1 MEPTIIMGIV
11 VTLIVIFFIVKLLLK
26 RSNSGVPSLDAEL
39 HIHPESQKPVIPRH
53 VRDQLTQEQLSPAPL
68 PESNVTTDSTDI
80 ETPEPVVAVPNAEVA
95 PVAAAVTATVEE
107 VKKPATDLS
116 LNTQLEKAQ
125 VAEFQDESSIL
136 DAHLHQQNCIDE
148 ESALANAEDFITLH
162 VYADR
167 RILSG
172 DKTLKLLMKYGL
184 RYGEM
189 SCFHRYNEAGNKLL
203 FSVLQLGDNGP
214 VGFDLETLSTE
225 QVKGLAFFLVLP
237 HSDVQN
243 AFDTMESI
251 ARLIAREFDGTVY
264 DANNQEFTPQMREH
278 WRHYAI
284 DFRSGQSNSIH

>member
-1 MEPTIIMGIV
+1 MEPTTIVGIIITIIV
-11 VTLIVIFFIVKLLLK
+11 MFFGFRMLM
-26 RSNSGVPSLDAEL
+26 RGSSQSVPSLDSEL
-39 HIHPESQKPVIPRH
+39 NVHEGSQQPVLPRH
-53 VRDQLTQEQLSPAPL
+53 VRDQVKAEPTDKAQAAVPEDVAVAEEVPAVVAEEPQEKSVFATPPAPVKS
-68 PESNVTTDSTDI
+68 EQ
-80 ETPEPVVAVPNAEVA
+80 AKKAE
-95 PVAAAVTATVEE
+95 
-107 VKKPATDLS
+107 LS

-125 VAEFQDESSIL
+125 VPEFEDESSIL
-136 DAHLHQQNCIDE
+136 DEHLHQQDCIDE
-148 ESALANAEDFITLH
+148 ESALANAEDLITLN

-189 SCFHRYNEAGNKLL
+189 SCFHRYNEQGNKLL
-203 FSVLQLGDNGP
+203 FSVLQLTDNGP

-225 QVKGLAFFLVLP
+225 QVKGLAFFLALP
-237 HSDVQN
+237 HVDVQN

-284 DFRSGQSNSIH
+284 DFRSGRNSATH